1 MGAEFELKRYAIAM
15 HYQRYSNGGN
25 YFWLLF
31 LVLLIFGGFRTLFLI
46 FGLALAFI
54 INFFPLV
61 IAGYFVYK
69 FVKRVGHNRFVNSSL
84 TMRSDDFK
92 RFVEIMV
99 HILMHI
105 AKADGKVT
113 SAEIQ
118 VIRQFFISQMNFSG
132 GKLAWLNDII
142 QSAQQSTEGL
152 TGLAQEFTRQFGYE
166 SQLMLLNM
174 VYNVAYSD
182 GEFHD
187 AEAQVINT
195 LANCLTLSAFDHQR
209 IKMAF
214 EAQFGDIAKQANDDK
229 YYALLGLTNSATKDE
244 IKKSYRQLTK
254 KYHPDKVQHLGEEFR
269 VQAEKKM
276 QEINH
281 AYDEL
286 MKRVAA

>member
-1 MGAEFELKRYAIAM
+1 M

-31 LVLLIFGGFRTLFLI
+31 LVLLMFGGFRTIFLL
-46 FGLALAFI
+46 FGLVIAFL
-54 INFFPLV
+54 INFFPLI
-61 IAGYFVYK
+61 IAGFFVYR
-69 FVKRVGHNRFVNSSL
+69 FVKRVGHNRFVNASL
-84 TMRSDDFK
+84 TMKSDDFK

-105 AKADGKVT
+105 AKADGNV
-113 SAEIQ
+113 SQSEIQ
-118 VIRQFFISQMNFSG
+118 VIRQFFISQMQFSG
-132 GKLAWLNDII
+132 GKLAWLNDVIEA
-142 QSAQQSTEGL
+142 AQQSTESL
-152 TGLAQEFTRQFGYE
+152 TALTQEFTRQFGYE

-182 GEFHD
+182 GEFHE
-187 AEAQVINT
+187 AEGKIIDR
-195 LANCLTLSAFDHQR
+195 LANALNLSAFDHQR

-214 EAQFGDIAKQANDDK
+214 EAQFGDIAKQANDNK
-229 YYALLGLTNSATKDE
+229 YYAILGLTNSANKDE

>member
-1 MGAEFELKRYAIAM
+1 
-15 HYQRYSNGGN
+15 
-25 YFWLLF
+25 
-31 LVLLIFGGFRTLFLI
+31 
-46 FGLALAFI
+46 
-54 INFFPLV
+54 
-61 IAGYFVYK
+61 
-69 FVKRVGHNRFVNSSL
+69 
-84 TMRSDDFK
+84 
-92 RFVEIMV
+92 
-99 HILMHI
+99 MHI